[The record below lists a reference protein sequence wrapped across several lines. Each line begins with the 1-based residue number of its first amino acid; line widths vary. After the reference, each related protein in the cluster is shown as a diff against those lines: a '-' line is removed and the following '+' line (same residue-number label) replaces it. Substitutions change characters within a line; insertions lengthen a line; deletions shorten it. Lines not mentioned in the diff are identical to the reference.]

1 MVPII
6 KIENSR
12 GEVLNLST
20 DPRYYPILTGTG
32 PPPATINRAKV
43 STADGTQYNSATVDE
58 RPLLL
63 TVYFMRDVARA
74 RLNLYKYAA
83 TKRWIRV
90 YYEADG
96 LDVYVDGYVETVEI
110 NPWEEN
116 QNMQISIICPQPFW
130 QDVAETY
137 TNASAVSALFELPFE
152 TDDVGIEL
160 SLVDKDNSTI
170 IENQGTVETGAT
182 FILIATNRSLQPR
195 IYNMTTGE
203 FMGFLVDM
211 LPGDQLEICT
221 TTGSKRVT
229 HIRDGVR
236 SNYIN
241 TLMDGSTWLQMAIG
255 ENEYSYTV
263 DEGECEFYVR
273 HTNMY
278 AGV

>member
-6 KIENSR
+6 KIENPR
-12 GEVLNLST
+12 GEVLNLSA

-43 STADGTQYNSATVDE
+43 STADGTQYNSATVEE

-83 TKRWIRV
+83 TKQWIRV

-116 QNMQISIICPQPFW
+116 QNMQISIICTQPFW
-130 QDVAETY
+130 QDVADTY
-137 TNASAVSALFELPFE
+137 TDASAVSALFELPFE

-160 SLVDKDNSTI
+160 SLVEKDSSTI

-195 IYNMTTGE
+195 IYNMTTGK

-229 HIRDGVR
+229 HIRNGVR
-236 SNYIN
+236 TNYIN
-241 TLMDGSTWLQMAIG
+241 TLMEGSTWLQMAIG
-255 ENEYSYTV
+255 PNEYSYTV
-263 DEGECEFYVR
+263 DEGECEFYVM

-278 AGV
+278 TGV